1 MPVEYRLVPERDL
14 NGAGLVYLANYPLF
28 LDICERQAL
37 RLGRFEFPDAMLDR
51 RALVRRRSAYL
62 NNASSKD
69 TMTVEV
75 EAWLQR
81 AEASARST
89 RGAGSIRL
97 FVNYRMRRMS
107 DGRLMMVS
115 SAEKLVADTCSTIYR
130 SPPSFSAGQG

>member
-1 MPVEYRLVPERDL
+1 M
-14 NGAGLVYLANYPLF
+14 
-28 LDICERQAL
+28 
-37 RLGRFEFPDAMLDR
+37 
-51 RALVRRRSAYL
+51 

-69 TMTVEV
+69 TVTVEV

-81 AEASARST
+81 PEASARST

-115 SAEKLVADTCSTIYR
+115 SAEKLVAGHVFDDLPFAAEFLGGPRLATFR
-130 SPPSFSAGQG
+130 